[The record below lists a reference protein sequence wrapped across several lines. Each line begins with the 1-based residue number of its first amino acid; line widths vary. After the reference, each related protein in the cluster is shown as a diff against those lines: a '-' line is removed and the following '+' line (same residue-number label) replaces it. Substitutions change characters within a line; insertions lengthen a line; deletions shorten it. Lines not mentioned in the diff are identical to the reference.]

1 LPSAVPKVSVGLPTY
16 NRAASLHRAIES
28 VLEQTHRD
36 LELVISDNASTDGT
50 EALCRGWAERDER
63 VRYVRAAVNGGAVVN
78 FNRVIGELRGTY
90 AMVMGDDDWL
100 DPDYVERCLAELERN
115 PDHALVGGRPRY
127 YVDGRP
133 SHDGEDMNLLDHD
146 AGRRLR
152 SYLATVRENGIFYGL
167 ARGDALRAAMPLHD
181 LLGADWLVVGAIAFA
196 GKVRTLPE
204 THINRTY
211 GSTSSSVRRVL
222 ATIRRRPGHARI
234 PWVYTAATVF
244 ADMAWRLPAYAP
256 AGRFGRVRYAIRHA
270 PLFLRWKSSAWLIV
284 APPFIA
290 LRRRPRGRWIWR
302 AFTRAVGR
310 IGGVPHWELDS

>member
-1 LPSAVPKVSVGLPTY
+1 MSVGLPTY
-16 NRAASLHRAIES
+16 NRAASLERAIRS
-28 VLEQTHRD
+28 VLEQSHGD
-36 LELVISDNASTDGT
+36 LELVISDNASDDET
-50 EALCRGWAERDER
+50 EALCRAWAGRDER
-63 VRYVRAAVNGGAVVN
+63 VRYVRAPSNGGAVMN

-100 DPDYVERCLAELERN
+100 DPDYVERCLAELEARR
-115 PDHALVGGRPRY
+115 DHALVAGRPRY

-133 SHDGEDMNLLDHD
+133 SHDGEDMNLLDDD

-152 SYLATVRENGIFYGL
+152 RYLGTVRENGVFYGL
-167 ARGDALRAAMPLHD
+167 ARREALRAAMPLHD
-181 LLGADWLVVGAIAFA
+181 LLGADWLVVSAIAFA
-196 GKVRTLPE
+196 GKVRTLPD

-234 PWVYTAATVF
+234 PWVYTTAAAF

-256 AGRFGRVRYAIRHA
+256 AGRVGRLRYALRNA
-270 PLFLRWKSSAWLIV
+270 PLFIRWKSTAWLIV

-290 LRRRPRGRWIWR
+290 LRRRPRGQWIWL
-302 AFTRAVGR
+302 AFTRAVER
-310 IGGVPHWELDS
+310 VGGVPHWELDP